1 MEQWKMEQ
9 KAMEFA
15 ARAWTLAEELQ
26 SGATDGG
33 ERVRLLV
40 RPRRAEASSSAR
52 GCCVW
57 VG

>member
-9 KAMEFA
+9 KRWNLL
-15 ARAWTLAEELQ
+15 RAWTLAEELQ

-52 GCCVW
+52 VCCVW

>member
-9 KAMEFA
+9 KRWNLL
-15 ARAWTLAEELQ
+15 RAWTLAEELQ